1 MKEIKIVLNN
11 NEETCLYK
19 PFSVFI
25 DGKEVENIDKFTL
38 TAKSFT
44 AKELRE
50 NNFLDFDN
58 VIKYSV
64 DYFAPYFEEC
74 K

>member
-11 NEETCLYK
+11 NEETCPHK
-19 PFSVFI
+19 PFAVFI

-44 AKELRE
+44 AKELKE
-50 NNFLDFDN
+50 NNFLDFDD
-58 VIKYSV
+58 VIKFTIEQY
-64 DYFAPYFEEC
+64 APYFEEGT
-74 K
+74 

>member
-1 MKEIKIVLNN
+1 M
-11 NEETCLYK
+11 
-19 PFSVFI
+19 FI

-38 TAKSFT
+38 VAKSFS

-58 VIKYSV
+58 VIKYSI

>member
-11 NEETCLYK
+11 NEETCPNK

-25 DGKEVENIDKFTL
+25 DGKELENIDKFTL

-44 AKELRE
+44 AKELKE
-50 NNFLDFDN
+50 NNFIDFDN
-58 VIKYSV
+58 VIKYTV
-64 DYFAPYFEEC
+64 EQYAPYFED
-74 K
+74 

>member
-11 NEETCLYK
+11 DEKTCPSK

-25 DGKEVENIDKFTL
+25 DGNEIRNIDKFTL
-38 TAKSFT
+38 VAKSFS
-44 AKELRE
+44 AEELSE

-58 VIKYSV
+58 VIKYTV
-64 DYFAPYFEEC
+64 EQYAPYFED
-74 K
+74 